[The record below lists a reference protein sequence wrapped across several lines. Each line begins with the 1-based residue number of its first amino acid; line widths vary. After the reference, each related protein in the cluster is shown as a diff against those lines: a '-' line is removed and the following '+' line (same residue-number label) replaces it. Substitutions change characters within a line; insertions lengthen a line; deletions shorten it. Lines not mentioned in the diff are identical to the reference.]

1 MHGITGH
8 NFETRHPSDDSESD
22 QVWFQLIG
30 LVVSEEKI
38 FEKVYEVRRR
48 TPSDGNSSPGPKGPG
63 ELKMSVIHE
72 IEANDHRGSQL
83 YFHITRYVLKRR
95 REDTFLGGLFAAPFF
110 ASQTV

>member
-8 NFETRHPSDDSESD
+8 NFETRHPSDDSESN

-38 FEKVYEVRRR
+38 FEKAYEVRRR
-48 TPSDGNSSPGPKGPG
+48 TPSDGNSSHGPFGPG
-63 ELKMSVIHE
+63 ELSMSVIHE

-83 YFHITRYVLKRR
+83 YFHITRYVLKR
-95 REDTFLGGLFAAPFF
+95 EDTFFWRGGLFAAPFF